1 MRQKT
6 PIALSLMLLTGLI
19 ASPSLNA
26 NASTMANINPYR
38 TVAATNASNLN
49 GVFLADAADG
59 SRYITEFEKG
69 DSFSVD
75 SLNIYQGIDTIN
87 VNVKSFGASLINVY
101 ENDANGKYLGAIKVN
116 DTRGE
121 YKTFSSKISSISGE
135 DTTLY
140 FSCELGD
147 MDIDSWYL
155 TAPED
160 YKIVRENTDLSRSPR
175 PLNPYRPLL
184 ANYHCDGCGIEEVK
198 EGDKTVVSSL
208 EPTDYYQVYDID
220 FREGLTKL
228 NIIAKSEGEGELEV
242 RLGGPA
248 GEKLGTIN
256 LTDTNGE
263 YVLFSGEMD
272 SISDVHSITFV
283 GKKGNISISGWVAST
298 DRITYEEPVVTP
310 NPVNIPDHL
319 PDEKP
324 VSTSDNKDLTYTIN
338 NWGDGYTVSFKLTNN
353 TDKDMTDYSI
363 KIKKDQ
369 LNISSNWCINVAEEG
384 DYYVLTPMSWNST
397 LSKGQFI
404 EFGISGNGSIGSTFD
419 YTVE

>member
-228 NIIAKSEGEGELEV
+228 NIIAK
-242 RLGGPA
+242 
-248 GEKLGTIN
+248 
-256 LTDTNGE
+256 
-263 YVLFSGEMD
+263 
-272 SISDVHSITFV
+272 
-283 GKKGNISISGWVAST
+283 
-298 DRITYEEPVVTP
+298 
-310 NPVNIPDHL
+310 
-319 PDEKP
+319 
-324 VSTSDNKDLTYTIN
+324 
-338 NWGDGYTVSFKLTNN
+338 
-353 TDKDMTDYSI
+353 
-363 KIKKDQ
+363 
-369 LNISSNWCINVAEEG
+369 
-384 DYYVLTPMSWNST
+384 
-397 LSKGQFI
+397 
-404 EFGISGNGSIGSTFD
+404 
-419 YTVE
+419 